1 MKSIKSLLAVVILI
15 ASTTFAKAQETN
27 PKYHFHDAI
36 LQLTSATI
44 KVYGECGSCKH
55 RIENALRVNGVS
67 SAKWDEST
75 QELIAL
81 FDSKSIS
88 GDKIQQLVSAVG
100 HDTEKFKASD
110 GVYNNLPECC
120 HYPRKN

>member
-1 MKSIKSLLAVVILI
+1 MKPIRPLLVIAIMI

-27 PKYHFHDAI
+27 PKYHFHDAVNK
-36 LQLTSATI
+36 LTTATI

-55 RIENALRVNGVS
+55 RIENALKINGVT
-67 SAKWDEST
+67 SAKWDENT
-75 QELIAL
+75 QVLTTIYY
-81 FDSKSIS
+81 SKSIS
-88 GDKIQQLVSAVG
+88 ADKIQQLVSAVA

-110 GVYNNLPECC
+110 DVYNNLPECC